1 MLEFC
6 YLANLVAF
14 YYLFFDPLN
23 AVLRR
28 VRPLAGTTSLRPA
41 ARRGCRA
48 LRSGPGAQAR
58 PASASCRRLAAH
70 RLALVAHPARS

>member
-14 YYLFFDPLN
+14 YYLFFDPQN

-48 LRSGPGAQAR
+48 LRSGPAR
-58 PASASCRRLAAH
+58 K
-70 RLALVAHPARS
+70 LALRAPAVAGWLPTA